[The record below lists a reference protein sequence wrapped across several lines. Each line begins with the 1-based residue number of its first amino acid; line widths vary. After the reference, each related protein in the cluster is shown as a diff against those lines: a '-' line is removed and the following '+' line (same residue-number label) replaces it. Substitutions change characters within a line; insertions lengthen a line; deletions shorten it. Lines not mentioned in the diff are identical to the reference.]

1 MSAWD
6 LYDELIDAIPLDI
19 QVVKAA
25 QGPQWTRI
33 YTNNPSCGIALTMS
47 TSSRPAQMNH
57 DYAGIPLRAIAQL
70 SKSWNFAEASFGMAA
85 LNAFYSTQGVAYNNN
100 FVPTPG
106 EKATW
111 GEVFDPFSEAV
122 LGKKVAVIG
131 HFPFAPKA
139 LHNAGEFYMLE
150 RHLNEGDFPDS
161 AAEYILPECDY
172 VFISGSAFVNKT
184 APRLLE
190 LSHDSFNVLVGP
202 STPLAPLLLEDYGV
216 SMVTGMVS
224 ERPMGMFEALDSAAF
239 PGMFDNGHRVERR
252 A

>member
-47 TSSRPAQMNH
+47 ASSRPAQMNH

-85 LNAFYSTQGVAYNNN
+85 LNAFYSTQGVAYDNN

-106 EKATW
+106 EKVTW
-111 GEVFDPFSEAV
+111 GEVFDATFPEFWWV
-122 LGKKVAVIG
+122 LSRVGAR
-131 HFPFAPKA
+131 HRTPHRFDED
-139 LHNAGEFYMLE
+139 LHL
-150 RHLNEGDFPDS
+150 
-161 AAEYILPECDY
+161 
-172 VFISGSAFVNKT
+172 
-184 APRLLE
+184 
-190 LSHDSFNVLVGP
+190 
-202 STPLAPLLLEDYGV
+202 
-216 SMVTGMVS
+216 
-224 ERPMGMFEALDSAAF
+224 
-239 PGMFDNGHRVERR
+239 HRVWPAGGSRGQPVAHHVCGR
-252 A
+252 TSGQTRWR